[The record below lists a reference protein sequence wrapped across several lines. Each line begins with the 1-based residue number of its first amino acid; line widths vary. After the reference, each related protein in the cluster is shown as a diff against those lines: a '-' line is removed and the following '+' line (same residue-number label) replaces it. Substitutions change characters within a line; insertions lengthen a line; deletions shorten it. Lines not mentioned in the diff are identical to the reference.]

1 MTKMTLDELEEKKK
15 SLQVQLEIIQDRRRL
30 LRESQD
36 ETQGIQ
42 VEILQSMR
50 QSEYYINTE
59 KEMADHQDISKEIS
73 HHYQLIDDYYDQQFQ
88 KLKNEEDQTLNS
100 IDDLTREQQK
110 RYFQEDG
117 GLTDNG

>member
-1 MTKMTLDELEEKKK
+1 MMKMTLDELDEKKK

-36 ETQGIQ
+36 ETRGLQE
-42 VEILQSMR
+42 EILQSMR
-50 QSEYYINTE
+50 QSEYYMNTE
-59 KEMADHQDISKEIS
+59 KEMADHQDISLSIS
-73 HHYQLIDDYYDQQFQ
+73 QDYQMIDDYYDQQFQ

>member
-1 MTKMTLDELEEKKK
+1 MTKMTLDELDEKKK

-36 ETQGIQ
+36 ETRGLQE
-42 VEILQSMR
+42 EILQSMR

-59 KEMADHQDISKEIS
+59 KEMADHQDISLSIS
-73 HHYQLIDDYYDQQFQ
+73 QDYQMIDDYYDQQFQ
-88 KLKNEEDQTLNS
+88 KLKNEEDQTLDS
-100 IDDLTREQQK
+100 IDDLIREQQK
-110 RYFQEDG
+110 RYYQEDG